1 MYTIWNC
8 ILCTCIQY
16 SDYTILYS
24 ILYILVYLF
33 ITSVKNPILFEILP
47 LNQPATFNK
56 CALYI
61 NINVCRTVHPKTKVC
76 RTNRISMLLC
86 ICLMRF
92 TFHLSHQSI
101 YVAYPIV
108 CRRVHPK
115 FNLEWKCAVAS
126 TLNCKVCR
134 RVQCR
139 SDLCR
144 SVQCR
149 SVLCHS
155 VLYPGW

>member
-1 MYTIWNC
+1 MKLYMYLYTIFRLYYLIFNF
-8 ILCTCIQY
+8 IH
-16 SDYTILYS
+16 SDRLS
-24 ILYILVYLF
+24 IYHI
-33 ITSVKNPILFEILP
+33 SKNPILFKILP

-115 FNLEWKCAVAS
+115 FNLE
-126 TLNCKVCR
+126 
-134 RVQCR
+134 
-139 SDLCR
+139 
-144 SVQCR
+144 
-149 SVLCHS
+149 
-155 VLYPGW
+155 